1 MNNKKLEKLK
11 KEYMDIS
18 IPEDLDFLIK
28 KTLKERELEMKK
40 QNNIKKAVI
49 SVASVA
55 AALGIVAVG
64 VNTSP
69 AIADSLGNI
78 PIIGGVARVM
88 TFKEYNVDKD
98 NYDGKI
104 ATPKIEGLENEDLQN
119 SLNEKY
125 IEENTKLYNEFL
137 EEIKEL
143 EEKGGGHLGVDSGY
157 VVKTDTDDILSIG
170 RYTVNTAASS
180 SEEFKYDTVSKKNNV
195 LITLP
200 SLFKDDSYVEAI
212 SKNIK
217 EQMIENNK
225 KDEENIYWIEE
236 IGDYEVSTDIFKK
249 ISPEQSF
256 YINENNKL
264 VISFDKYEVA
274 PGYMGSLEFEIPTE
288 VLSDVLVSNEYIK

>member
-18 IPEDLDFLIK
+18 IPDELDFVIK
-28 KTLKERELEMKK
+28 KTLKERKLEMKK

-49 SVASVA
+49 STASVA

-78 PIIGGVARVM
+78 PIIGGVVRVM

-125 IEENTKLYNEFL
+125 LEENTKLYDEFL

-200 SLFKDDSYVEAI
+200 SLFKDDSYVEVI

-225 KDEENIYWIEE
+225 KDEEDIYWIEG
-236 IGDYEVSTDIFKK
+236 IGDYEVSTDIFKR
-249 ISPEQSF
+249 ISSDQSF

-274 PGYMGSLEFEIPTE
+274 PGYMGSLEFTIPTE

>member
-28 KTLKERELEMKK
+28 KTLKERKLEMKK

-49 SVASVA
+49 STASVA

-69 AIADSLGNI
+69 AMADSLGSI
-78 PIIGGVARVM
+78 PIIGGVVRVM

-125 IEENTKLYNEFL
+125 LEENTKLYDEFL

-180 SEEFKYDTVSKKNNV
+180 SEEFKYDTVSKKDNI

-200 SLFKDDSYVEAI
+200 S
-212 SKNIK
+212 
-217 EQMIENNK
+217 
-225 KDEENIYWIEE
+225 
-236 IGDYEVSTDIFKK
+236 
-249 ISPEQSF
+249 
-256 YINENNKL
+256 
-264 VISFDKYEVA
+264 
-274 PGYMGSLEFEIPTE
+274 
-288 VLSDVLVSNEYIK
+288 

>member
-11 KEYMDIS
+11 KKYMDIS

-236 IGDYEVSTDIFKK
+236 IGEDEEIIDNFEK

-274 PGYMGSLEFEIPTE
+274 PGYMGSLEFTIPTE

>member
-18 IPEDLDFLIK
+18 IPEELDFVIK
-28 KTLKERELEMKK
+28 KTLKERKLEMKK

-49 SVASVA
+49 STASVA

-69 AIADSLGNI
+69 AMADSLGSI
-78 PIIGGVARVM
+78 PIIGGVVRVM

-125 IEENTKLYNEFL
+125 LEENTKLYDEFL

-180 SEEFKYDTVSKKNNV
+180 SEEFKYDTVSKKDNI

-200 SLFKDDSYVEAI
+200 SLFKDDSYVEVI

-236 IGDYEVSTDIFKK
+236 IGEDENIIDNFEK
-249 ISPEQSF
+249 ISPDQSF

-274 PGYMGSLEFEIPTE
+274 PGYMGSLEFTIPTE
-288 VLSDVLVSNEYIK
+288 ALSDVLVSNEYIK